1 MSYSHEPDYTP
12 PPPSQGG
19 APKEVILF
27 GVFGLALVSFV
38 LYALYQSTED
48 NIIETGA
55 GLIALG
61 MVFGIGLVSRSEI
74 VQYIAAGIMMFA
86 GGIAIGLGIRND
98 QGFWYVGSALFFAC
112 AVLLVIK
119 DQLTGKARA

>member
-1 MSYSHEPDYTP
+1 MSHEPDYLP

-19 APKEVILF
+19 APKETLLF

-38 LYALYQSTED
+38 LYALYQSTEE

-61 MVFGIGLVSRSEI
+61 LLFGVGLVSRSEI
-74 VQYIAAGIMMFA
+74 VHYLTAGILMFS
-86 GGIAIGLGIRND
+86 GGIAIGLALRNE
-98 QGFWYVGSALFFAC
+98 QAFWYVGAALFFAC
-112 AVLLVIK
+112 AVLLAMKEQI
-119 DQLTGKARA
+119 TNRA